1 MMEILIRLQQLRRS
15 SLRTAHNKQLTAAEK
30 YSIRCFKNLVRE
42 CLPAEVLVHYDQLK
56 EAEPELLKCPEVFA
70 MAVLVASYRE
80 LSAHKRKKL
89 VMHFAI
95 PTGPACHC
103 PSHLAARTA
112 QIHKARRRIPRRQ
125 LATYA

>member
-30 YSIRCFKNLVRE
+30 NSIRCLKNLVRD

-56 EAEPELLKCPEVFA
+56 ETEPELLKCPEVFA
-70 MAVLVASYRE
+70 MGVLVATYRE

-89 VMHFAI
+89 VKHFAI
-95 PTGPACHC
+95 PTVAGCHC
-103 PSHLAARTA
+103 NGHLAVRRP
-112 QIHKARRRIPRRQ
+112 QGHKRRWPLRPRQ
-125 LATYA
+125 LTA